1 VSDITTA
8 LRAHQEADPILG
20 GLFRALHTF
29 ADRTIDEF
37 YHDTPDLPYPV
48 VAMEKDR
55 RSRRGYYTDRDG
67 YALVHRINLNPY
79 CLRNGAEAAETL
91 AHELVHLWQSHVG
104 RPIKRNYHSAEFHQR
119 MAEYGIET
127 TGKLGTHVS
136 YLDVTWPNWMV
147 TNEDL
152 QLENYIRQ
160 ARTKASGACSSNT
173 YARTAVHPSAIA
185 MSLRCYA
192 WLATFHLMWSTA
204 PKEGSYAEGTGRDQS
219 M

>member
-1 VSDITTA
+1 MSDITTA

-147 TNEDL
+147 TNADL
-152 QLENYIRQ
+152 RLENYILPGKDESKR
-160 ARTKASGACSSNT
+160 RMLFKHVCPDCGASFRNRNELEVLCLACNVPFDVVNGT
-173 YARTAVHPSAIA
+173 
-185 MSLRCYA
+185 
-192 WLATFHLMWSTA
+192 
-204 PKEGSYAEGTGRDQS
+204 EGG
-219 M
+219 